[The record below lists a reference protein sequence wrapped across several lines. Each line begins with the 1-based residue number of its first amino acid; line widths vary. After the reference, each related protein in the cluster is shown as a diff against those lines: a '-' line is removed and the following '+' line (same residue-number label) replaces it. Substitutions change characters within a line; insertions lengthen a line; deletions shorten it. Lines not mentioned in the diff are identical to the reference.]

1 MNLKKCNYCLKN
13 FTIKGIKK
21 HILIC
26 KSKIDIK
33 INNIEII
40 ENHNKIINFNDYL
53 NIIPD
58 DCLKIIFNFYNQY
71 DHFTTCKRLNKNLYY
86 PAITCKRLYQIFNP
100 PIGLEYSYILES
112 KNKIFYSD
120 IIEKYYLNDNDL
132 SNIENQNIK
141 LYKKIDIMEICI
153 NKYESYQKFL
163 DIFDINNNNKSK
175 ESFYLIIKKRE
186 EKYNYLFNKYK
197 LKNTDIY
204 NKYIN
209 YIKYGFPKLNNIEEI
224 LKIYKIKK
232 IE

>member
-1 MNLKKCNYCLKN
+1 MNLKKCNYCLKF
-13 FTIKGIKK
+13 FTLKGIKK

-26 KSKIDIK
+26 KSKINSK
-33 INNIEII
+33 INNIQII
-40 ENHNKIINFNDYL
+40 ENPIKIIKYNDYL
-53 NIIPD
+53 NIIPE

-71 DHFTTCKRLNKNLYY
+71 DPFITCKRLNKSLYY
-86 PAITCKRLYQIFNP
+86 PAITCKRLYKIFNP
-100 PIGLEYSYILES
+100 PIGLENSYVLES

-132 SNIENQNIK
+132 SIQENQNIE

-163 DIFDINNNNKSK
+163 DKFDINNNNNK

-186 EKYNYLFNKYK
+186 EKYNYLFNKYN
-197 LKNTDIY
+197 LRNVDLY

-209 YIKYGFPKLNNIEEI
+209 YIKYGYPKLKNIEEI